1 MNNTKKYEE
10 LWNKLIE
17 TVDDAELL
25 IKRCRQ
31 AMCDLRTID
40 KESGDS
46 KWEWFLARN
55 KDIDKGYKH
64 IEIF

>member
-1 MNNTKKYEE
+1 MDNPKKNEE
-10 LWNKLIE
+10 LWKKLIE

-31 AMCDLRTID
+31 AMSDLRAID
-40 KESGDS
+40 EESDES
-46 KWEWFLARN
+46 KWKWFLARN
-55 KDIDKGYKH
+55 EDIDKGYKH

>member
-1 MNNTKKYEE
+1 MDKLKHNKE
-10 LWNKLIE
+10 LWKKLIE

-31 AMCDLRTID
+31 AMSDLRAID
-40 KESGDS
+40 EELDES
-46 KWEWFLARN
+46 KWKWFLDRN
-55 KDIDKGYKH
+55 GDIDEGYKH

>member
-1 MNNTKKYEE
+1 MGNLKKNEE
-10 LWNKLIE
+10 LRKKLLE

-31 AMCDLRTID
+31 AMSDLRAID
-40 KESGDS
+40 EESDDS
-46 KWEWFLARN
+46 KWKWFLDRN
-55 KDIDKGYKH
+55 GDIDQGYKH

>member
-1 MNNTKKYEE
+1 MDNPKKNKE
-10 LWNKLIE
+10 LWKKLIE

-31 AMCDLRTID
+31 AMSDLRAID
-40 KESGDS
+40 EESDDS
-46 KWEWFLARN
+46 KWKWFLARN
-55 KDIDKGYKH
+55 EDIDKGYKH